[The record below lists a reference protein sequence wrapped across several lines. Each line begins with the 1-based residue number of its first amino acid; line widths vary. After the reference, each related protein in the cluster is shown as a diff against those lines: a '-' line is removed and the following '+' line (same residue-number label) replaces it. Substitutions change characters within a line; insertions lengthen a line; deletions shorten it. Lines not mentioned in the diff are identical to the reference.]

1 MKNIPQWVTELA
13 EEDLNFIKRFVLSSG
28 SLKEM
33 ARIYNVTYPTVR
45 SRLDRVIRQILS
57 ADEKKEDAYVN
68 LIKKMVLDEKL
79 EFDAAMVLIREYQ
92 TLSRSAGQLI
102 DGKEKEENE

>member
-1 MKNIPQWVTELA
+1 MKNIPQWITELS

-33 ARIYNVTYPTVR
+33 AKIYGVTYPTVR
-45 SRLDRVIRQILS
+45 SRLDKVIEQILS
-57 ADEKKEDAYVN
+57 SDEKKEDAYIS

-79 EFDAAMVLIREYQ
+79 EFDAAAVLIQEY
-92 TLSRSAGQLI
+92 R
-102 DGKEKEENE
+102 KEKEKDD